1 MSTCHVQKQCILC
14 VILVLPCLLMI
25 ICHVMIQPVK
35 PFHQRLLLHARWTTD
50 NSGMKFPQN
59 LKPIPQIVLNC
70 CSTRLI
76 IKHVKYL
83 PKVLGRIAIRPS
95 IPKQVKHH
103 IIRVI
108 LLLNIFIH
116 PDLTKNVNGLD
127 TKPLSDSMCQP
138 RPTCHI
144 TNHLTDTKVLHI
156 IPLLKRLDLTWAFT
170 APRYVWASIHPVH
183 HGLSVHGPVHPGPFS
198 ICDVDS
204 GDSSTVPVWAVEV
217 QPSTNLGAWRGN
229 DDISWSLRHNYEP

>member
-1 MSTCHVQKQCILC
+1 MRTCHIQQQRIFCMILILRC
-14 VILVLPCLLMI
+14 FLVIIHNMI
-25 ICHVMIQPVK
+25 IQPKK
-35 PFHQRLLLHARWTTD
+35 PLNQRLLLHARGTTYH
-50 NSGMKFPQN
+50 SGMEFPQH
-59 LKPIPQIVLNC
+59 LEPISQIILNSSC
-70 CSTRLI
+70 TGLI
-76 IKHVKYL
+76 IKHIKNL
-83 PKVLGRIAIRPS
+83 SKVLGRIAIRPS
-95 IPKQVKHH
+95 VPNQEEHH
-103 IIRVI
+103 MISMF

-127 TKPLSDSMCQP
+127 TKPLSDRVCQP
-138 RPTCHI
+138 RPTSHI

-204 GDSSTVPVWAVEV
+204 GGSSTVPVWAVEV
-217 QPSTNLGAWRGN
+217 QPSTNLGAW
-229 DDISWSLRHNYEP
+229 S